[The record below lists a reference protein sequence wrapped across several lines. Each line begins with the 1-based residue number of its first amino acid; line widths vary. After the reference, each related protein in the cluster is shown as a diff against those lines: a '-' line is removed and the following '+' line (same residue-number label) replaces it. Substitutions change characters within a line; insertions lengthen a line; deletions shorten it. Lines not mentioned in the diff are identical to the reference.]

1 MNFLGNIFVVGKESC
16 NIYVLIF
23 KVELLKIF
31 VFDWRLLLSCIKFK
45 ENLNICF
52 VGFCE
57 IKIKVYE
64 FLGNM

>member
-1 MNFLGNIFVVGKESC
+1 MNFIGNIFVVGKDSC

-31 VFDWRLLLSCIKFK
+31 VIDLEFLLISIKLK
-45 ENLNICF
+45 ENFNVCF

-57 IKIKVYE
+57 IIIKVYE
-64 FLGNM
+64 F